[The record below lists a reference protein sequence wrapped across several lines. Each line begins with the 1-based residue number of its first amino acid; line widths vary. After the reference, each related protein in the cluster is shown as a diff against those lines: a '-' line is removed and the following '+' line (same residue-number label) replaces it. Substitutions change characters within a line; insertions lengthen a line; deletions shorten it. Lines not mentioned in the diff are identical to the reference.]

1 MWPVSTEQAM
11 GTFMLVKGM
20 TNNRRENKSLGGSG
34 MSNCVEGNPNPS
46 TTSYLRFYDVYRKKE
61 CVPQIHVVVH
71 RETILPYDS
80 TQPRQVYIEH
90 MCRDEGIK
98 NKNIQKTR
106 F

>member
-1 MWPVSTEQAM
+1 
-11 GTFMLVKGM
+11 
-20 TNNRRENKSLGGSG
+20 

-80 TQPRQVYIEH
+80 TKRRQVNIEH
-90 MCRDEGIK
+90 M
-98 NKNIQKTR
+98 
-106 F
+106 